1 MEERAESMKPMKL
14 EKSSS
19 SSRKNKKR
27 GIKKGATRIDGWCN
41 EDHGEMNGIPIPSYS
56 PMFWQQSGVPPHIQ
70 HSHNGQRLF
79 TAMSDPSVCGYSTV
93 PVAYAMEPVSMPPIY
108 PLYRPIPRPNY
119 RALRGRPRVNVTSN
133 QHHVATHVNHQ
144 NNMINGYSSLQDSR
158 LNYLTSPLYQNGD
171 YTSLPPTANNH
182 TVNGT
187 EELNSEHRRYSD
199 PGLGPA
205 DLPPYPNSDDSDS
218 GESGSSITT
227 VGKNNKLVL
236 SLVEQMTA
244 LREANSRMFRE
255 LHETKL
261 SLQNMRTELVRVKQH
276 VSSDYQPGM
285 LSDIISEIR
294 EANKVVE
301 ETLMMKL
308 NAIIQ
313 ENNHQTMLE
322 LREVKA
328 RLSKMTEE
336 KAVVDKKITKLEED
350 ISGLKVNLNA
360 IWAFEEE
367 TLTLRRELQEARAS
381 RNYVDNRAAKC
392 VETSIANLITRAN
405 LNTPCITSTPI
416 RTDIFNSCPINLA
429 DCQISSSS
437 TSSNSSLLPS
447 SFLSNSL
454 RNIKSIGAARTHNP
468 WRWNKC
474 TTLKSTASQFDST
487 LNSSEFTEKSKN
499 RGVAKMNDVQRLK
512 ENGKKQSLES
522 SMSMEPDE
530 KEALERLIHFHFN
543 REPSLTIMPNSPKK
557 KIENFHCQC
566 NGINGTKQSF
576 SLSYMGSVATP
587 TSSLDIND
595 IEKGIVVGNNN
606 NISTSK
612 SLEENGVTEV
622 PDVVVV
628 AGKSTGETDGDTASN
643 DLRSIDGLSAAPPD
657 GNKSFSV
664 VAKTEDVKYYDKN
677 KYEYDESICGNES
690 PINYIS
696 RRGPVTD
703 L

>member
-1 MEERAESMKPMKL
+1 MEERADSIKAMKL
-14 EKSSS
+14 ENSSNN
-19 SSRKNKKR
+19 SRKNKKR
-27 GIKKGATRIDGWCN
+27 GIKKGATKINEWCN

-56 PMFWQQSGVPPHIQ
+56 PMFWQQSGVSPHIQ

-119 RALRGRPRVNVTSN
+119 RALRGRPRLNITRN

-144 NNMINGYSSLQDSR
+144 NNMLNGYSSLQDSR
-158 LNYLTSPLYQNGD
+158 LNYLTSPSYQNGD

-182 TVNGT
+182 TANGT

-276 VSSDYQPGM
+276 ASSDYQPGM

-294 EANKVVE
+294 ETNKVVE

-322 LREVKA
+322 LREVKG

-336 KAVVDKKITKLEED
+336 KAIVDKKIMKLEED
-350 ISGLKVNLNA
+350 ITGLKVNLNNENHEIA
-360 IWAFEEE
+360 ANEEE
-367 TLTLRRELQEARAS
+367 TLTLRRELQEARTS
-381 RNYVDNRAAKC
+381 RNYFDNGAAKC
-392 VETSIANLITRAN
+392 VDTSIASLITRVN
-405 LNTPCITSTPI
+405 LNTPCITSTPT
-416 RTDIFNSCPINLA
+416 RTDILNSFRINLA

-454 RNIKSIGAARTHNP
+454 RNIKSIDIAEIHDP
-468 WRWNKC
+468 WKWNV
-474 TTLKSTASQFDST
+474 STSSTSTDLQSDFT
-487 LNSSEFTEKSKN
+487 LNPSEFTKKLNYEKSNNPIVEKINYVERSKKN
-499 RGVAKMNDVQRLK
+499 GQ
-512 ENGKKQSLES
+512 KQSLES
-522 SMSMEPDE
+522 TMSMESDE
-530 KEALERLIHFHFN
+530 KEALEQLIHFHFN
-543 REPSLTIMPNSPKK
+543 RKQSLTIMPNSPEK
-557 KIENFHCQC
+557 KIENFHRQC
-566 NGINGTKQSF
+566 NSINGTKQPLSF
-576 SLSYMGSVATP
+576 SYIDLIATSN
-587 TSSLDIND
+587 SSLDINN
-595 IEKGIVVGNNN
+595 IEKGIVIGNNN
-606 NISTSK
+606 NILASK
-612 SLEENGVTEV
+612 SLEKNGVAEV
-622 PDVVVV
+622 PNVVVV
-628 AGKSTGETDGDTASN
+628 AGKSVVPKHLCSTRILTSRVLTTPSHTPH
-643 DLRSIDGLSAAPPD
+643 IPP
-657 GNKSFSV
+657 
-664 VAKTEDVKYYDKN
+664 
-677 KYEYDESICGNES
+677 
-690 PINYIS
+690 PIFRL
-696 RRGPVTD
+696 RRGPINKKCFSPS
-703 L
+703 